1 MVLTYSIVSA
11 CFKVLLTQNRLCSI
25 MGSFA
30 RFFLAAV
37 SVGALSAL
45 QVSSLNVASSTPTPS
60 GASAGITGETSRANF
75 LKVAGATGVALV
87 VRTDVAYARG
97 RATLDYSYERYVPR
111 IIDGGEFFKKD
122 LSSMI
127 GKSDWN
133 GIRSSLA
140 EPRKKTK
147 SDRSKADG
155 GVGERAAQA
164 GKFSDARVLVACD
177 LFASAFSDNSISQK
191 TKDMQKEVKEL
202 RQVIVEMDL
211 VARQA
216 LGEETSGGFFGI
228 GAKKSSKEELSNRM
242 KQLYLQ
248 GGQAWNRY
256 IFAANDGLPVQLNKL
271 PYL

>member
-1 MVLTYSIVSA
+1 VCVTGVT
-11 CFKVLLTQNRLCSI
+11 V
-25 MGSFA
+25 
-30 RFFLAAV
+30 
-37 SVGALSAL
+37 AL
-45 QVSSLNVASSTPTPS
+45 QTEA
-60 GASAGITGETSRANF
+60 A
-75 LKVAGATGVALV
+75 
-87 VRTDVAYARG
+87 DARG

-111 IIDGGEFFKKD
+111 ILDGGNFFKKD

-127 GKSDWN
+127 GKSDWG
-133 GIRSSLA
+133 GIKSSLA
-140 EPRKKTK
+140 GPPKKTK
-147 SDRSKADG
+147 NDRSKTDG
-155 GVGERAAQA
+155 GIAERVAQT

-191 TKDMQKEVKEL
+191 TKNMQKEVKEL
-202 RQVIVEMDL
+202 RQVVIEMDL

-228 GAKKSSKEELSNRM
+228 GAKKSSKEELSKRM

-256 IFAANDGLPVQLNKL
+256 IFAANDGLPVQLKKL

>member
-1 MVLTYSIVSA
+1 
-11 CFKVLLTQNRLCSI
+11 

-30 RFFLAAV
+30 NYLLAAIYI
-37 SVGALSAL
+37 SSLRAAT
-45 QVSSLNVASSTPTPS
+45 SLNVAPS
-60 GASAGITGETSRANF
+60 MNAPLPPSRGFMAETSRANF
-75 LKVAGATGVALV
+75 LQAACTAGLAFCLPTEAT
-87 VRTDVAYARG
+87 YARG
-97 RATLDYSYERYVPR
+97 RATLDYAYERYVPR
-111 IIDGGEFFKKD
+111 IIEGGEFFKKE
-122 LSSMI
+122 LLSMI
-127 GKSDWN
+127 GKSDWS
-133 GIRSSLA
+133 GIKSSLA
-140 EPRKKTK
+140 EPPKKTR

-155 GVGERAAQA
+155 GVADRAAQA

-177 LFASAFSDNSISQK
+177 LFASSFSDSSISQK

-202 RQVIVEMDL
+202 REVIMQMDL

-216 LGEETSGGFFGI
+216 LGEETPGGFFGI
-228 GAKKSSKEELSNRM
+228 GAKKSSKEELSKRM

>member
-1 MVLTYSIVSA
+1 VCV
-11 CFKVLLTQNRLCSI
+11 
-25 MGSFA
+25 
-30 RFFLAAV
+30 
-37 SVGALSAL
+37 
-45 QVSSLNVASSTPTPS
+45 
-60 GASAGITGETSRANF
+60 
-75 LKVAGATGVALV
+75 TGVA
-87 VRTDVAYARG
+87 VALPIEAADARG

-111 IIDGGEFFKKD
+111 ILDGGNFFKKD

-127 GKSDWN
+127 GKSDWG
-133 GIRSSLA
+133 GIKSSLA
-140 EPRKKTK
+140 GPPKKTK
-147 SDRSKADG
+147 NDRSKTDG
-155 GVGERAAQA
+155 GIAERVAQT

-191 TKDMQKEVKEL
+191 TKNMQKEVKEL
-202 RQVIVEMDL
+202 RQVVIEMDL

-228 GAKKSSKEELSNRM
+228 GAKKSSKEELSKRM

-256 IFAANDGLPVQLNKL
+256 IFAANDGLPVQLKKL

>member
-1 MVLTYSIVSA
+1 MI
-11 CFKVLLTQNRLCSI
+11 FLL
-25 MGSFA
+25 
-30 RFFLAAV
+30 
-37 SVGALSAL
+37 SVIYIGALTT
-45 QVSSLNVASSTPTPS
+45 VSSLNVAPS
-60 GASAGITGETSRANF
+60 ESLRSAYANTGETSRANF
-75 LKVAGATGVALV
+75 LQVACATGVAV
-87 VRTDVAYARG
+87 VLPADGAYARG
-97 RATLDYSYERYVPR
+97 RATLDYAYERYVPR

-122 LSSMI
+122 FVAMI

-133 GIRSSLA
+133 GIKSSLA
-140 EPRKKTK
+140 EPPKKAK

-155 GVGERAAQA
+155 GVAERAAQA
-164 GKFSDARVLVACD
+164 GKFSNARVLVACD
-177 LFASAFSDNSISQK
+177 LFASAFSDSSISQK
-191 TKDMQKEVKEL
+191 TKDMQKEVNEL

-228 GAKKSSKEELSNRM
+228 GSKKSSKEELSKSM